1 MKVKK
6 INIFIILI
14 YIISIIIFNIH
25 IEQYQSY
32 VQEFPDEYSHI
43 AYIAYLEQTGKI
55 IPEFDKMQ
63 EIDKYK
69 EHLKKYQ
76 MEQKN
81 KKEDTNEIMNENTT
95 SFLEGTTNHL
105 GHPPLYYQ
113 IMRIFNLV
121 QVQENGI
128 ITYKLKSLRNISQII
143 SNIALILVFIYAYRN
158 LKSVTGNFI
167 FSIILVN
174 IPLLPY
180 ASGAISNDVLSFLGL
195 SIFLLGTDNLIKKRR
210 GYITYIL
217 IAIGVF
223 ICMMNKVTA
232 GVILIISIAI
242 LLIYLVIKEK
252 NLKFILNKK
261 FFVTL
266 PIYIIILVYYIIIIQ
281 RYGTIQ
287 PTIQLLNNE
296 YYKTTSF
303 YNSTIYAKAY
313 SLKMYAEI
321 YWDKFIKY
329 WAGYNYGKSFPQHE
343 FLESL
348 VSGLIFVFPIIS
360 LILTA
365 LKKKQVDILN
375 LSICIGIYGAIAIQ
389 FTRQYI
395 EFKTSSGYLGG
406 YHSRYYLCGMSAFII
421 LISKIV
427 DNEKYKKIKIT
438 GSILA
443 LLYATLM
450 QWILLK

>member
-1 MKVKK
+1 MIIKVKK

-81 KKEDTNEIMNENTT
+81 KKEDTNKIMNENTT

-167 FSIILVN
+167 FSIIF
-174 IPLLPY
+174 
-180 ASGAISNDVLSFLGL
+180 ISVHS
-195 SIFLLGTDNLIKKRR
+195 
-210 GYITYIL
+210 
-217 IAIGVF
+217 V
-223 ICMMNKVTA
+223 
-232 GVILIISIAI
+232 
-242 LLIYLVIKEK
+242 
-252 NLKFILNKK
+252 KK
-261 FFVTL
+261 F
-266 PIYIIILVYYIIIIQ
+266 
-281 RYGTIQ
+281 
-287 PTIQLLNNE
+287 
-296 YYKTTSF
+296 
-303 YNSTIYAKAY
+303 
-313 SLKMYAEI
+313 
-321 YWDKFIKY
+321 
-329 WAGYNYGKSFPQHE
+329 
-343 FLESL
+343 
-348 VSGLIFVFPIIS
+348 
-360 LILTA
+360 
-365 LKKKQVDILN
+365 
-375 LSICIGIYGAIAIQ
+375 
-389 FTRQYI
+389 
-395 EFKTSSGYLGG
+395 
-406 YHSRYYLCGMSAFII
+406 
-421 LISKIV
+421 
-427 DNEKYKKIKIT
+427 
-438 GSILA
+438 
-443 LLYATLM
+443 
-450 QWILLK
+450 WI